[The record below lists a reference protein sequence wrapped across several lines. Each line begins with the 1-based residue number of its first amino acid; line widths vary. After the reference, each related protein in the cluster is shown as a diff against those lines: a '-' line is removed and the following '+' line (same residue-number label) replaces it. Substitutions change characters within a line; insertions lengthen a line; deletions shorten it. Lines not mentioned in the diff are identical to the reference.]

1 MAPLI
6 GITTSSR
13 VNPNSGW
20 LYNVAYVGIMQAV
33 ADAGGLPVLI
43 PVCVNEATLRG
54 IYRRL
59 DGLLLPGGGDVDPRY
74 YGAPAHPQTGTPDDA
89 RDAAE
94 LLLARWAVEDDLP
107 VFGICRGHQVL
118 NVALGGTLIQ
128 DIPSQLQ
135 TPLVHDVPKPA
146 PRSTIAH
153 EVEIVGHS
161 RLARILE
168 ATRVPVNSLH
178 HQSIERPAAGLIVTA
193 CSRDG
198 VIEATELPD
207 RRFVLTVQW
216 HPEDLYLSDAAM
228 KRLFSAFVEA
238 ANGHSAA

>member
-1 MAPLI
+1 MPPLI
-6 GITTSSR
+6 GVTTSSR

-20 LYNVAYVGIMQAV
+20 MYNVAYVGIMQAV

-43 PVCVNEATLRG
+43 PVCVTEPVLLG

-59 DGLLLPGGGDVDPRY
+59 DGLLLPGGGDIDPRY
-74 YGAPAHPQTGTPDDA
+74 YGAQPHPRTGTPDDA

-94 LLLARWAVEDDLP
+94 LQLARWAVNDDLP
-107 VFGICRGHQVL
+107 VFGICRGHQVF

-135 TPLVHDVPKPA
+135 SSLVHDMPKPA
-146 PRSTIAH
+146 PRSAIAH
-153 EVEIVGHS
+153 EVEIAGDS

-168 ATRVPVNSLH
+168 ATRLPVNSLH
-178 HQSIERPAAGLIVTA
+178 HQSIERPAASLVVTA
-193 CSRDG
+193 CSPDG

-207 RRFVLTVQW
+207 RRFALTVQW
-216 HPEDLYLSDAAM
+216 HPEDLYQNDVAM
-228 KRLFSAFVEA
+228 KRLFGAFVEA
-238 ANGHSAA
+238 ANGQSSA